1 MSEHELK
8 VWPQFFPSL
17 HDGSKPFEA
26 RKDDRG
32 FKVGDSLRLR
42 EWNPKTEKYTG
53 NEIFPSITY
62 VLRGTEHITKG
73 YCILGLS
80 RDFTTRFEV

>member
-1 MSEHELK
+1 MTHELK
-8 VWPQFFPSL
+8 VWPKFFPAL
-17 HDGSKPFEA
+17 RDGSKPFEV

-32 FKVGDSLRLR
+32 FNVGDELRLR

-62 VLRGTEHITKG
+62 ILRGTEHTAQG

-80 RDFTTRFEV
+80 RTFATRTEV